1 MTDIND
7 PAVRPDVAV
16 EWPEGEF
23 PEQGGGQFVTIL
35 PGIDTFRLP
44 ANIAQLW
51 HPLAIADERQFL
63 ANGQPNPTYKQKVA
77 RKQLKFDR
85 NSPLVCVGGQ
95 WDGLPMTA
103 QWSNNPRPR
112 PWKKREDPKTPW
124 ISDLAY
130 LLGVGLAS
138 PARPKTPEELVAEIN
153 KYAGKTVRLE
163 HGLSAQCRPDKV
175 RYILVK
181 TAEGEANIQD
191 PSGTKGCDTRYYT
204 KDFRDPST
212 GKYETEIA
220 CDCGTPTPEQAAA
233 GIMPVTVVLRGF
245 ENVDR
250 ILPPLGAGDPG
261 VKPAA

>member
-7 PAVRPDVAV
+7 PNVRPDVSV

-23 PEQGGGQFVTIL
+23 PEQGGGVFITLL
-35 PGIDTFRLP
+35 PQIDTFRVP
-44 ANIAQLW
+44 ENVAQLW
-51 HPLAIADERQFL
+51 HPVVIEDERQFL

-85 NSPLVCVGGQ
+85 NSPLVVVGGQ
-95 WDGLPMTA
+95 YDGLPMTA

-153 KYAGKTVRLE
+153 KYAGKTVRLR

-191 PSGTKGCDTRYYT
+191 PSGTKGCGARYYT

-212 GKYETEIA
+212 GKYETEIG
-220 CDCGTPTPEQAAA
+220 CDCGTPSAEQAAA
-233 GIMPVTVVLRGF
+233 GAQPVTVVLRGF
-245 ENVDR
+245 ENVDE

-261 VKPAA
+261 QK